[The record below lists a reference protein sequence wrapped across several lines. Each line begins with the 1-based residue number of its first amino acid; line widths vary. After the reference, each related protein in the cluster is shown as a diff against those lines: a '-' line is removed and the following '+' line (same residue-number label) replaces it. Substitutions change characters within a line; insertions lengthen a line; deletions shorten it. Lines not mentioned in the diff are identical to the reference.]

1 MAIGAWGDAG
11 DALMIAAP
19 LVALVGVTLGCPR
32 VPATVTLPVTA
43 AAAAVVRAGYLGSP
57 ASVLAAAVV
66 GGALEAI
73 TPLSIVAGAMT
84 LFAVMDAT
92 GCLRWATAALAGVTG
107 GHPVAEAM
115 LIGWS
120 FGHVVEGGRLADD
133 AAAGMNDGLG
143 TAGRRGGVGGVD
155 RGEAGRD
162 PLRSAI
168 NGL

>member
-11 DALMIAAP
+11 DAMMIAAP
-19 LVALVGVTLGCPR
+19 LVGLVGVTLGCPR
-32 VPATVTLPVTA
+32 VPATVTLPTTA
-43 AAAAVVRAGYLGSP
+43 AAAAVIRAAYLGSP

-92 GCLRWATAALAGVTG
+92 GCLSWATAALAGVTG

-120 FGHVVEGGRLADD
+120 FGHVVEGGRWP
-133 AAAGMNDGLG
+133 
-143 TAGRRGGVGGVD
+143 RGPSMPGEGAPH
-155 RGEAGRD
+155 RG
-162 PLRSAI
+162 
-168 NGL
+168 